1 MGKPKSPPKQAE
13 NESRAVLRSVRISP
27 QKLNLVAQSIRG
39 LHVQDAL
46 AELTFSRKRIAHDV
60 KKCLQS
66 AIDNA
71 ENNHNLDIDQLVVAQ
86 AHVGKGLVMK
96 RMHPRARG
104 RGVRVEK
111 FFSHLTILLR
121 DTDGVQSRQ
130 QKNKAK
136 SKTRKAAAKS
146 QKGGKKADAAREA
159 A

>member
-1 MGKPKSPPKQAE
+1 MGKPKAPPKQAE
-13 NESRAVLRSVRISP
+13 NEARAVLRTLRISP

-46 AELTFSRKRIAHDV
+46 AELTFSQKRIAKDV

-71 ENNHNLDIDQLVVAQ
+71 ENNHELDIDQLVVAQ
-86 AHVGKGLVMK
+86 AHVGKNLVMK

-104 RGVRVEK
+104 RGVQVQK
-111 FFSHLTILLR
+111 FFSQLTILLR
-121 DTDGVQSRQ
+121 DTPGVQSRQ
-130 QKNKAK
+130 QKNKTK
-136 SKTRKAAAKS
+136 SKARKAAPKS
-146 QKGGKKADAAREA
+146 AKKAAPAREA

>member
-1 MGKPKSPPKQAE
+1 MGKPKAPPKQAE
-13 NESRAVLRSVRISP
+13 NEARAVLRSVRISP

-46 AELTFSRKRIAHDV
+46 AELAFSHKRIARDV

-86 AHVGKGLVMK
+86 AHVGKSLVMK
-96 RMHPRARG
+96 RMHARARG

-111 FFSHLTILLR
+111 FFSNLTILLR
-121 DTDGVQSRQ
+121 DTPDAQSRSA
-130 QKNKAK
+130 KNKAK
-136 SKTRKAAAKS
+136 SKTRKAGAKKAAKK
-146 QKGGKKADAAREA
+146 QAPQAEA